1 MSPCLKK
8 IKNKKTEQ
16 CLCLILT
23 NRKKNKNAYEKSHI
37 FKSKR
42 EYIYM
47 LETSSLNI
55 PFHINFFLF
64 NLLTIN

>member
-42 EYIYM
+42 EYIYAR
-47 LETSSLNI
+47 NK
-55 PFHINFFLF
+55 
-64 NLLTIN
+64 